1 MLACG
6 RKGEE
11 DKAAPFL
18 KEVYSRHWIVA
29 EAAKMVGELGSGE
42 AARLI
47 FHGKSELM
55 LSFRWQRTD
64 ASKVYTAQPQ
74 EKGDLHSCLLTRHTV
89 ELEAQRLD
97 TGHTEGEEGIFTL
110 TRHTVVLEV

>member
-11 DKAAPFL
+11 DKVAPFL

-55 LSFRWQRTD
+55 LSFRWQQRTD
-64 ASKVYTAQPQ
+64 ASKVYTAQQQRGRVTFILSSSPGTQ
-74 EKGDLHSCLLTRHTV
+74 LSWRHK
-89 ELEAQRLD
+89 D
-97 TGHTEGEEGIFTL
+97 
-110 TRHTVVLEV
+110 